1 MHSQSTNTG
10 MSPSRAQAPAGD
22 VIGSC
27 KVDPKMSSSSA
38 GVTQCK
44 GVAILC
50 LRLPVSELTA
60 RVVCPL
66 YRVDGLV
73 A

>member
-1 MHSQSTNTG
+1 
-10 MSPSRAQAPAGD
+10 
-22 VIGSC
+22 
-27 KVDPKMSSSSA
+27 MSSSSA